1 MSKTTLFY
9 LLQIFNFFIFLL
21 GTFLLSSSLYLWI
34 TVQSFNS
41 FVLSI
46 FLISLFFLIT
56 SAFGYFCVWNSP
68 YSIILYEIFLFM
80 LTVLVIVLEF
90 FLYFDED
97 SIISYMQSSMEVASP
112 SLLNER
118 NKLSIVG
125 NIWYIKVGMVVSA
138 FVIVGVI
145 LTLFI
150 FIM

>member
-1 MSKTTLFY
+1 MNKSFLFY
-9 LLQIFNFFIFLL
+9 LLQTFNFLIFLL

-34 TVQSFNS
+34 TVESFNS

-46 FLISLFFLIT
+46 LLISLFFLIT
-56 SAFGYFCVWNSP
+56 SAYGYLCIWNSP

-97 SIISYMQSSMEVASP
+97 SIISYMQSSMDAVNS

-118 NKLSIVG
+118 NKLSIVR
-125 NIWYIKVGMVVSA
+125 NIWYIKIGMIVSVL
-138 FVIVGVI
+138 VIVRISIGFH
-145 LTLFI
+145 LC
-150 FIM
+150 